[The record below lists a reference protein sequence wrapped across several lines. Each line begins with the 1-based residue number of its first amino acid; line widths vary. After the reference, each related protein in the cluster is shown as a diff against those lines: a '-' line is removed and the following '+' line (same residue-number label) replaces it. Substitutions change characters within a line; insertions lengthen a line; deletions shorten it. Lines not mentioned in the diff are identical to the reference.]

1 MTVKPHPGSNHTQLL
16 WLVLLLVALVTFLV
30 DLAGWFNVGALVL
43 P

>member
-1 MTVKPHPGSNHTQLL
+1 MQLL

>member
-1 MTVKPHPGSNHTQLL
+1 MTVKTHPGSNHTQLL

-30 DLAGWFNVGALVL
+30 DLAGWFNVGALIL